1 MTDDEPCGS
10 LTCRLHWQA
19 PGVGHA
25 EAVGVLVSGGRG
37 AGGGGAGGVA
47 MAVQATCY
55 GDPSSDCVLL
65 LQHRGIQSAKH
76 SAAAAAAAL
85 TPDTIGD
92 CSIRMVAGDASNGTA
107 LPSSPLPASAA
118 AADQA
123 GAAKSSLTDGR
134 ADVVAKADTKAQQRC
149 QVDRAAQRAAGGQAA
164 AAFAPWWWAH
174 GQGRQRHWL

>member
-10 LTCRLHWQA
+10 LTCRLHWRA

-65 LQHRGIQSAKH
+65 LQHRGIRSA
-76 SAAAAAAAL
+76 
-85 TPDTIGD
+85 
-92 CSIRMVAGDASNGTA
+92 VASVTV
-107 LPSSPLPASAA
+107 
-118 AADQA
+118 
-123 GAAKSSLTDGR
+123 R
-134 ADVVAKADTKAQQRC
+134 
-149 QVDRAAQRAAGGQAA
+149 
-164 AAFAPWWWAH
+164 
-174 GQGRQRHWL
+174 